1 MASLCWCN
9 PHRRREGLGG
19 EQLHGARAGEGA
31 VAGVHPAGS
40 CLAVPSRPVPSLRSP
55 GAHPRQTPLP
65 GSAVALPR
73 HSWQCLPA
81 APLPC
86 ARQEQT
92 RHPARAPGTSPG
104 LRRPGEQPSAPS
116 RRAACGAAPSPR
128 AQLQPLFCSAPR
140 GILSPSTMKSVTFK
154 LPYCDLGTRARPL

>member
-40 CLAVPSRPVPSLRSP
+40 CLAVPSRPVPAVP
-55 GAHPRQTPLP
+55 GCPPPAD
-65 GSAVALPR
+65 
-73 HSWQCLPA
+73 A
-81 APLPC
+81 APGQRRGAPTAQLAMPTGSSPAC